1 MFLKLHTSEIT
12 LIQIYSRNFFFS
24 YNRFY
29 VLVEVVKAH
38 IDGKIIVEQ
47 KQKKKL
53 IVVQTNRLH
62 GRVARVQLTGSK
74 MTWKAW
80 GNFSRFQPAKKMMIM
95 TTTMEKK
102 KLNLI
107 LVNHFFNWFISLA
120 YFSLHKHYKQWEF
133 RKFLRHRHEVI
144 G

>member
-1 MFLKLHTSEIT
+1 MNVLKIT
-12 LIQIYSRNFFFS
+12 YIRRDPIRRYTNTNILKKFFFT

-47 KQKKKL
+47 KQKEKKL

-74 MTWKAW
+74 MT
-80 GNFSRFQPAKKMMIM
+80 
-95 TTTMEKK
+95 
-102 KLNLI
+102 
-107 LVNHFFNWFISLA
+107 
-120 YFSLHKHYKQWEF
+120 
-133 RKFLRHRHEVI
+133 
-144 G
+144 

>member
-1 MFLKLHTSEIT
+1 MFLKLHTSDVT
-12 LIQIYSRNFFFS
+12 LIQIYSRNFFF

-47 KQKKKL
+47 KQKAKKL

-74 MTWKAW
+74 MT
-80 GNFSRFQPAKKMMIM
+80 
-95 TTTMEKK
+95 
-102 KLNLI
+102 
-107 LVNHFFNWFISLA
+107 
-120 YFSLHKHYKQWEF
+120 
-133 RKFLRHRHEVI
+133 
-144 G
+144 